1 MSCARGSNGPAVRA
15 AGPMRSVAK
24 GYLVMI
30 ERQGK
35 APLDSGESTR
45 ATGNGVNFRD
55 LSITV
60 AGLRTHDLA
69 RGHIHRFG
77 RSDNCR
83 IDAVP
88 IGRDPMSRPC
98 ATRRTEYKQRGS

>member
-1 MSCARGSNGPAVRA
+1 
-15 AGPMRSVAK
+15 MRSVAK
-24 GYLVMI
+24 GLLVMI
-30 ERQGK
+30 ERHGK
-35 APLDSGESTR
+35 APLDAGKSTR

-55 LSITV
+55 LSV
-60 AGLRTHDLA
+60 SVSGLRTQNLA

-77 RSDNCR
+77 RSDNGR

-98 ATRRTEYKQRGS
+98 ATRRTECQQRGS